1 MKNYYLGFFL
11 FTFYFLNMSFSK
23 AQTSDSPGAYVS
35 FMGDQYKE
43 IQKDMLSYTS
53 AVGHGKS
60 ARKVESKRKELLQT
74 NRTARKKIAALN
86 PHAGDKSLRDSAV
99 SFLDMYYHVLNDD
112 YGKIVNLEEVA
123 EQSYD
128 AMEAYMLAQDLA
140 NDKLKK
146 AGEMLSL
153 TEKTFAATHNVTL
166 IDSDDEVSKKM
177 KVASAVNNYH
187 RTIYLIFFKSYK
199 QEAYLLDAI
208 AKKDINAI
216 EQNKNS
222 LIAFAEEGILKLD
235 TIKAYNGDKSMI
247 ASCKQMLEFYKNEC
261 GKIPLITNYYLKEES
276 FQKVKKAFDAKSESD
291 RKQADVDQYNK
302 AIGEMNQG
310 VNEYNATNN
319 TLNNG
324 RKANIDN
331 WNKTSANF
339 LDKYTPKY
347 K

>member
-1 MKNYYLGFFL
+1 MKNYSLGFFL
-11 FTFYFLNMSFSK
+11 LNIILLNMSVAK
-23 AQTSDSPGAYVS
+23 AQTLDSPGAYIS
-35 FMGDQYKE
+35 FMGEQYKE

-60 ARKVESKRKELLQT
+60 ARKVENKRKELLQT
-74 NRTARKKIAALN
+74 NKSARKKIAALA
-86 PHAGDKSLRDSAV
+86 PYAGDKSLRDSAV
-99 SFLDMYYHVLNDD
+99 SFLDMSYHVLNDD

-140 NDKLKK
+140 SDKLKQ

-153 TEKTFAATHNVTL
+153 TEKSFAATHNVTL
-166 IDSDDEVSKKM
+166 IEGDDEVSKKM
-177 KVASAVNNYH
+177 RVASAVNDYH

-199 QEAYLLDAI
+199 QEAYLMDAI
-208 AKKDINAI
+208 AKKDINGI

-222 LIAFAEEGILKLD
+222 LMTFAQEGISKLD
-235 TIKAYNGDKSMI
+235 TIKAYNGDKSLI
-247 ASCKQMLEFYKNEC
+247 ASCKQMLEFYKSEC
-261 GKIPLITNYYLKEES
+261 GKIPSITNYYLKEES

-302 AIGEMNQG
+302 AISEINQG
-310 VNEYNATNN
+310 VNEYNATN
-319 TLNNG
+319 TALNNG
-324 RKANIDN
+324 RKSNIDN
-331 WNKTSANF
+331 WNKTAANF